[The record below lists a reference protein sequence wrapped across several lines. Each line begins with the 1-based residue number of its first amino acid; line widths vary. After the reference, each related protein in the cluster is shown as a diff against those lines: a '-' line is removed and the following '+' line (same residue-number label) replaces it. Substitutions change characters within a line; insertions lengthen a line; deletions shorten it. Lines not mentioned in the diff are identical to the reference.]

1 MSITQ
6 GGGDHGRPARTGMS
20 VAADVGFFH
29 HIDIGD
35 LGFGFPKARLFKS

>member
-6 GGGDHGRPARTGMS
+6 GVGDNGRPAQTG
-20 VAADVGFFH
+20 AGLAGDVRFFH
-29 HIDIGD
+29 HIVIGD